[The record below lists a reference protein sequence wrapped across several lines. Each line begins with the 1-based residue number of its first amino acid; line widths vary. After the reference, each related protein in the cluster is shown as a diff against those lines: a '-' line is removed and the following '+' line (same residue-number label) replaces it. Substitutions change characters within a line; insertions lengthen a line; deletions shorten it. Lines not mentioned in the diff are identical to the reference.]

1 MTVVGWGG
9 DEPVEHLESLA
20 RLEERIQRTVEL
32 IAHLRQENKRL
43 EAESAHLLESKRT
56 LERRADDL
64 NAEKQELQNEGR
76 ALREREKE
84 WARYERDRDEIRSR
98 IDSMLAKFE
107 ELEI

>member
-1 MTVVGWGG
+1 MNRWITG
-9 DEPVEHLESLA
+9 ESA
-20 RLEERIQRTVEL
+20 RLGRVEGSKL

-43 EAESAHLLESKRT
+43 EAESAHLIESKRT

-76 ALREREKE
+76 LLREREKE
-84 WARYERDRDEIRSR
+84 WARYERDREEIRSR